1 METVGIYVRRFF
13 LFSKKSGM
21 AFLLFRTNIVIVF
34 AEDSNFAAF

>member
-13 LFSKKSGM
+13 LFPKKLDKVLY
-21 AFLLFRTNIVIVF
+21 FWVIIAPVF